1 MELTHLQTE
10 LLKNDNRNS
19 YTYIVVF
26 VIIVAYSFDE
36 CSYNNKY
43 LDGKIEH
50 EMKKQENEKDIS
62 HRI

>member
-1 MELTHLQTE
+1 MIIVIVIL
-10 LLKNDNRNS
+10 
-19 YTYIVVF
+19 IVVF
-26 VIIVAYSFDE
+26 AIIVAYSFDE